1 MNQIKK
7 FLSRIFKTGKNDEN
21 YYVKATLNWL
31 NKNREFGKKSKFANY
46 NTSYLYNQKNF
57 N

>member
-1 MNQIKK
+1 MNRIKK

-21 YYVKATLNWL
+21 CYVKATLNWL
-31 NKNREFGKKSKFANY
+31 NKNREFGKKSKFVNY